1 MRNPKRM
8 MAASTL
14 IAEALLVFF
23 ASLTALA
30 LDRANQTAYLI
41 AGGVVIVL
49 CVLCAGMLRRSSG
62 YRLGWILQAVI
73 IASGF
78 VVPMMFFIGAA
89 FAVIWFFAIRIGNRI
104 EREQAEVAR
113 RMAENG
119 G

>member
-14 IAEALLVFF
+14 VAEALLVFF
-23 ASLTALA
+23 ATLTALA
-30 LDRANQTAYLI
+30 LDRPNQTRYLV
-41 AGGVVIVL
+41 AGGVVALL

-62 YRLGWILQAVI
+62 YRLGWVLQLVI

-89 FAVIWFFAIRIGNRI
+89 FAVIWFFAIRVGSRI
-104 EREQAEVAR
+104 EREQADVAR
-113 RMAENG
+113 RMAEEG
-119 G
+119 